1 MPLCLVFM
9 ASVSLNRVIQPRHQV
24 SSASNDFI
32 YTTELLWVGSP
43 EWRYIYH
50 LCQVLGIFRPFQEAS
65 VENITETFFGP
76 SNSFCL
82 ISVWHA
88 KIFSLFCKSWPGEIG
103 EMPRKAISQW
113 NWQEIAKFQF
123 LFWKSCSHV
132 CQIISNNVSDI
143 DFALKTF
150 FRCGWWWLS

>member
-1 MPLCLVFM
+1 MLCVSKSREYIFFKVYVYICIFVYLMPLCLVFM

-65 VENITETFFGP
+65 VEKITETFFGP

-88 KIFSLFCKSWPGEIG
+88 KIFCKSLLGKLERCQERQFHNEID
-103 EMPRKAISQW
+103 RKLPSFSFYSGKA
-113 NWQEIAKFQF
+113 A
-123 LFWKSCSHV
+123 H
-132 CQIISNNVSDI
+132 
-143 DFALKTF
+143 TF
-150 FRCGWWWLS
+150 VK

>member
-1 MPLCLVFM
+1 MLCVSKSREYILFKVYVYICIFVYLMPLCLVFM

-65 VENITETFFGP
+65 VEKITETFFGP

-88 KIFSLFCKSWPGEIG
+88 KIFSLFCKSLLGKLERCQERQFHNEID
-103 EMPRKAISQW
+103 RKLPSFSFYSGKA
-113 NWQEIAKFQF
+113 A
-123 LFWKSCSHV
+123 H
-132 CQIISNNVSDI
+132 
-143 DFALKTF
+143 TF
-150 FRCGWWWLS
+150 VK